1 MRLLSTIIASI
12 ALLLMLNTTAVQA
25 QVWENLPGQA
35 RSIAAGGDSTDVV
48 WSIGQSRNIFRW
60 NEDSFTW
67 QNMAGNADRIAV
79 ADNGVPW
86 AINNLQIYRLRGQ
99 VWQSMPGRA
108 RDIGAGG
115 GEVFVIGEGGA
126 VYKWNEDSFTWQ
138 NTGGNAERI
147 TVDDNGIPWV
157 INELQVYRLRGAV
170 WQNMP
175 GKATDIAA
183 GGGEVWSVGESGAV
197 FRWND
202 AGYVWMNVGGSVRAI
217 SVGGTGTPYA
227 IQRDGNLVYRLRGWR

>member
-48 WSIGQSRNIFRW
+48 WAIGQSRNIFRW

-99 VWQSMPGRA
+99 VWQSLPGRA

-126 VYKWNEDSFTWQ
+126 VFKWNEDSFTWQ
-138 NTGGNAERI
+138 NMGGNAERI

-157 INELQVYRLRGAV
+157 INDLQIYRLRGAV

-175 GKATDIAA
+175 GKATDIGA
-183 GGGEVWSVGESGAV
+183 GGGEVWSIGESGAV
-197 FRWND
+197 YRWND
-202 AGYVWMNVGGSVRAI
+202 AGFVWMNVGGNVRAI
-217 SVGGTGTPYA
+217 AAGGTGTPYA

>member
-1 MRLLSTIIASI
+1 MRPITIILTSAVL
-12 ALLLMLNTTAVQA
+12 ALMLNLNTAQA
-25 QVWENLPGQA
+25 QVWENIPGQA
-35 RSIAAGGDSTDVV
+35 RAIAAGGDSTDVV

-79 ADNGVPW
+79 QDDGIPW

-99 VWQSMPGRA
+99 VWQNMPGRA
-108 RDIGAGG
+108 RDIAAGG

-126 VYKWNEDSFTWQ
+126 IFKWSEDSFTWQ
-138 NTGGNAERI
+138 NMAGNAERI
-147 TVDDNGIPWV
+147 TVDSNGVPWV
-157 INELQVYRLRGAV
+157 INNGQIYRLRGAV

-175 GKATDIAA
+175 GRATDIGA
-183 GGGEVWSVGESGAV
+183 GGGEVWTVGQSGAV
-197 FRWND
+197 YRWNED
-202 AGYVWMNVGGSVRAI
+202 AFVWSNLGGNVREIAAGGS
-217 SVGGTGTPYA
+217 GTPYA